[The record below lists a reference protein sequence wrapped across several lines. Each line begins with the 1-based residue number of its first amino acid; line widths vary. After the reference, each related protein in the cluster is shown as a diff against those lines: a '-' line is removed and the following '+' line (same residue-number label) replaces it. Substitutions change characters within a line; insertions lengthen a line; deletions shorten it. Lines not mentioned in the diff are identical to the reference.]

1 MPLTTEQLVEL
12 TAYLKKSS
20 EVTVFK
26 LRREIRE
33 AIYRLEFLMDYADLP
48 SMLWNRTWPL
58 VRGQASGPW
67 NFCPLVLLENFA

>member
-48 SMLWNRTWPL
+48 SMFGNRTWPL
-58 VRGQASGPW
+58 TRGQSFWGKEE
-67 NFCPLVLLENFA
+67 LIGSS